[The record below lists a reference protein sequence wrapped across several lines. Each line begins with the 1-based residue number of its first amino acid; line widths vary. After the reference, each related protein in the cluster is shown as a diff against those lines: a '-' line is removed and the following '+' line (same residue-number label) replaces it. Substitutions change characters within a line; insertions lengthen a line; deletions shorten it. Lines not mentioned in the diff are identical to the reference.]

1 MHVTESAKQVLF
13 AQNIPIHF
21 IIIYIISFT
30 VWVMQYLSFIEF
42 LRKFCVPYGAIFSL
56 SKFSV

>member
-21 IIIYIISFT
+21 IIC
-30 VWVMQYLSFIEF
+30 YLFY
-42 LRKFCVPYGAIFSL
+42 CVGYAI
-56 SKFSV
+56 SKFY

>member
-21 IIIYIISFT
+21 ISFT

-42 LRKFCVPYGAIFSL
+42 LRKFCVPYGAIFPYL
-56 SKFSV
+56 NFPFS

>member
-13 AQNIPIHF
+13 AQNIYLF
-21 IIIYIISFT
+21 ILSYVISFT

-42 LRKFCVPYGAIFSL
+42 LRKFCVLYGAIFSL